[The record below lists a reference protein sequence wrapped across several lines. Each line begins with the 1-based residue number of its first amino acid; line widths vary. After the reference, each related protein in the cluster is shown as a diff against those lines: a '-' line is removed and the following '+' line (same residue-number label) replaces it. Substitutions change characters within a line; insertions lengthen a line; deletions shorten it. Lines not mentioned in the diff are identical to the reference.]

1 MKFLVITHA
10 IHKYKNDQFFSYEP
24 YVREMNIWFKNLDE
38 ITILCPIK
46 KNKVDE
52 IDSSYNNKKITF
64 KNLKDF
70 NITTF
75 KNLLKSILV
84 IPKNILV
91 IFKAMLKA
99 DHIHLRCPGNMA
111 LLGCFVQVFFPNK
124 SKTVKYA
131 GNWDPN
137 SKQPITYRIQKW
149 IVSNT
154 FLTRNCK
161 VLVYGE
167 WKNQSKNIVP
177 FFTASYNENE
187 IKQVKQKN
195 ISGSINFIFVGAFT
209 KGKQPFLC
217 VKIIENL
224 ISKGYNVQLN
234 MYGNGEEFHKIK
246 DYVNQKSLSKNV
258 ILHGNQ
264 SKDVIKKAFIDS
276 HFLLFISKSEGWPKV
291 VAEAMFW
298 KCLPIASNVSCVN
311 YMLDNG
317 NRGIVVDANINEK
330 ILLKNIESIL
340 NNNTEYQKKAFEA
353 QNWSHNYT
361 LDKFEIEIQKIL
373 NDE

>member
-1 MKFLVITHA
+1 MNFLVITHA
-10 IHKYKNDQFFSYEP
+10 IHKYKNDKIFAYEP
-24 YVREMNIWFKNLDE
+24 YVREMNIWFKNLDK
-38 ITILCPIK
+38 ITILCPVK
-46 KNKVDE
+46 KNEVEK
-52 IDSSYNNKKITF
+52 IDSSYNYKKINF

-70 NITTF
+70 DITTS
-75 KNLLKSILV
+75 KNLFKSLLV

-91 IFKAMLKA
+91 VFKAMRKA

-111 LLGCFVQVFFPNK
+111 FLGCMVQILFPFK
-124 SKTVKYA
+124 KKTVKYA

-137 SKQPITYRIQKW
+137 SKQPLTYRIQKW
-149 IVSNT
+149 IISNT

-167 WKNQSKNIVP
+167 WANQSKNIVP
-177 FFTASYNENE
+177 FFTASYNKSEIEPIENKSLTGI
-187 IKQVKQKN
+187 IK
-195 ISGSINFIFVGAFT
+195 FIFVGAFT

-217 VKIIENL
+217 VRIIENL
-224 ISKGYNVQLN
+224 ISKGYNVQLD
-234 MYGNGEEFHKIK
+234 MFGNGEEFLKIQE
-246 DYVNQKSLSKNV
+246 YIHLNSLSENI

-264 SKDVIKKAFIDS
+264 PKNVVKKAFIKS

-311 YMLDNG
+311 YMLDSG

-330 ILLKNIESIL
+330 ILLENIISIL
-340 NNNTEYQKKAFEA
+340 NDNTAYQKKVMQA
-353 QNWSHNYT
+353 QEWSQNYT
-361 LDKFEIEIQKIL
+361 LDKFEVEIKKLI
-373 NDE
+373 NNE